1 MADESIWTGAVPYVQ
16 DGDAVSAAI
25 TNPPIEVLAART
37 QALRDLVDAIE
48 AGEQITLRNAPL
60 AESISAGTVVFFD
73 ATELVHDKSFAQW
86 LSLSGATELRP
97 AAETVY
103 TGVVIRKTAD
113 RAGDILVT
121 GYSTLGDSELTNLFG
136 TTTPA
141 SGTYYLSMLTP
152 GTVELTPPAMMV
164 RVLQVLDGGIIRV
177 FSPSHEPI
185 SHTHR
190 SYRLQPED
198 WLLAASFDPEVV
210 PDTATHG
217 YDLTSVD
224 AVSQAVSA
232 AVVPTTGE
240 ASFVWSH
247 VGNVAFN
254 VIDTPVLDPFPHNQ
268 TIVVAVGGSTVL
280 TITNDTGVTYT
291 ATPTLSGV
299 THTLGCTGPPTTS
312 QYFVALAYLLNQL
325 DDVSASANGAI
336 SVTITAEVKAT
347 LTHDIV
353 VTGTAIDGGHFVTTA
368 TEGALDPGESGVH
381 VNGDTIS
388 LDAEG
393 IWWVGVGGPGSAI
406 DVTVVTADA
415 RGLALISAIQ
425 SLSPEAIAITSAN
438 GVVSVQYLEY
448 VEVAD
453 VEGSVVVKQ
462 LANHQQHRGSV
473 VEKIV
478 AGRNVIL
485 NPSGGQGTVTI
496 EFLRDGGEYIEA
508 PLQNLNNA
516 ITSIEDP
523 HVFTMFPNN
532 RTSSVSCRVT
542 LPNLSGAIYYC
553 RIFAQFLSPGAN
565 QVLPTLELVRIPTP
579 DTAGVTPTG
588 IETTTWPNIPAG
600 AISGNVYYVESADQ
614 FSLEDYSQGIVA
626 YTMTVA
632 SPVPELRMISTGIR
646 LYIPAIA

>member
-37 QALRDLVDAIE
+37 QALRDLVNAIE

-97 AAETVY
+97 ASETVY
-103 TGVVIRKTAD
+103 TGVVIRKTAE

-190 SYRLQPED
+190 SYVLQAGD
-198 WLLAASFDPEVV
+198 WLPAASFDPTGV
-210 PDTATHG
+210 PDNATHG
-217 YDLTSVD
+217 YDLTASD

-232 AVVPTTGE
+232 ALVPTTGE
-240 ASFVWSH
+240 ASFVWSYGGH
-247 VGNVAFN
+247 FASN
-254 VIDTPVLDPFPHNQ
+254 VIDTPVTPAAHSITL
-268 TIVVAVGGSTVL
+268 IISVGGSLVL
-280 TITNDTGVTYT
+280 TVTNDTGIAYT
-291 ATPTLSGV
+291 ATPTLSGS
-299 THTLGCTGPPTTS
+299 THVLGCDSTPTDT
-312 QYFVALAYLLNQL
+312 QYFAALAHLLDQL
-325 DDVSASANGAI
+325 DDVSASANGAV
-336 SVTITAEVKAT
+336 SVTITADVKAT
-347 LTHDIV
+347 STYDII
-353 VTGTAIDGGHFVTTA
+353 VTGTAISGGHLVTTA
-368 TEGALDPGESGVH
+368 ITGILGSADSGIH
-381 VNGDTIS
+381 VSGDLIS
-388 LDAEG
+388 LNSDG
-393 IWWVGVGGPGSAI
+393 IWWVGVGGPGAAI

-415 RGLALISAIQ
+415 RGLSLISAIQ

-516 ITSIEDP
+516 ITSVEDP

-542 LPNLSGAIYYC
+542 LPNLSAAIYYC

-579 DTAGVTPTG
+579 SAAGVTPTG
-588 IETTTWPNIPAG
+588 ISTTTWPNIPAG
-600 AISGNVYYVESADQ
+600 AISGNVYYVESDDQ
-614 FSLEDYSQGIVA
+614 FSLEDYSQGVVA

-632 SPVPELRMISTGIR
+632 SPVPELRMINTGIR
-646 LYIPAIA
+646 LYIP

>member
-1 MADESIWTGAVPYVQ
+1 MADESIWTGAIPYVQ

-37 QALRDLVDAIE
+37 QALRDLVNAIE

-60 AESISAGTVVFFD
+60 AASISAGTVVFFD
-73 ATELVHDKSFAQW
+73 AAELVHDKSFAQW
-86 LSLSGATELRP
+86 LSVSGATELRP
-97 AAETVY
+97 ASETVY
-103 TGVVIRKTAD
+103 TGIVIRKTAD

-152 GTVELTPPAMMV
+152 GTVELTPPAMTV

-190 SYRLQPED
+190 NYRLQTED

-210 PDTATHG
+210 PTGATHG
-217 YDLTSVD
+217 YDLTSAE

-232 AVVPTTGE
+232 ALVPTTGE
-240 ASFVWSH
+240 ASFVWLHGFTEDGSSSAQQ
-247 VGNVAFN
+247 GINE
-254 VIDTPVLDPFPHNQ
+254 L
-268 TIVVAVGGSTVL
+268 GGL
-280 TITNDTGVTYT
+280 
-291 ATPTLSGV
+291 
-299 THTLGCTGPPTTS
+299 
-312 QYFVALAYLLNQL
+312 
-325 DDVSASANGAI
+325 
-336 SVTITAEVKAT
+336 
-347 LTHDIV
+347 
-353 VTGTAIDGGHFVTTA
+353 
-368 TEGALDPGESGVH
+368 H
-381 VNGDTIS
+381 VNEADIS
-388 LDAEG
+388 YDSDG
-393 IWWVGVGGPGSAI
+393 IWWFLSGSPEADI
-406 DVTVVTADA
+406 DMTVVTADA
-415 RGLALISAIQ
+415 RGLSLLSSIQ
-425 SLSPEAIAITSAN
+425 SLSPEAVTITSAN
-438 GVVSVQYLEY
+438 GVVSVQYIEY
-448 VEVAD
+448 TEVPD

-462 LANHQQHRGSV
+462 LANHQQYRGSV
-473 VEKIV
+473 VEKVV
-478 AGRNVIL
+478 AGRNVSIS
-485 NPSGGQGTVTI
+485 PTGGQGTVTV
-496 EFLRDGGEYIEA
+496 EFLRDNDEHIEA
-508 PLQNLNNA
+508 TLQNLNNA
-516 ITSIEDP
+516 ITSVEDP

-579 DTAGVTPTG
+579 STAGVTPTG
-588 IETTTWPNIPAG
+588 ISTTTWPNIPAG

-646 LYIPAIA
+646 LYIP